1 MSKGS
6 KIYETKLADFK
17 DMVKK
22 IEYLKYTLNSL
33 VYWDKITNM
42 PEKGLEYRSEVMSYL
57 GGELYNRFSDKKL
70 RNYVSYFESKKDN
83 EKYVDSMVK
92 RIKRNYSYVSAIP
105 AKEYTQ
111 YISLIATAERQ
122 WEKAKKQ
129 KDFTIFSPYLEKV
142 VETFKSFAEYWGYEE
157 NPYDALIGYYEEGVT
172 VKQIDIMVKE
182 LKEFVIQLLS
192 KIKEEGKEV
201 NDSFFKVEEGISKVN
216 QMKLS
221 EGLLKAI
228 GFDFSAGRLDEGAH
242 PTTLA
247 SSPNDVRIITSY
259 SERDI
264 RVGIFNTLHEGGK
277 GLYEQDIDENLLGT
291 MLAEV
296 SSFGV
301 EEAEARLY
309 ENIIGRSHGFWKYF
323 YKELQDEYSCMK
335 DVSMEEFYKGVNKVQ
350 PSLIRND
357 ADELT
362 YILHIIIRYEIEND
376 LINNRI
382 KVIDLPRIWNEKY
395 KEYLGVEPKSDDEGI
410 LQDIHW
416 AAGYFGFFPS
426 YFMANLISAQF
437 MASIDREVGSIDK
450 LLEDGK
456 LEVIHKWLSEKVHR
470 HGAIYSPTELME
482 KATGE
487 KLESKYYINY
497 LRDKY
502 FGVYKLNK
510 N

>member
-1 MSKGS
+1 MAKG
-6 KIYETKLADFK
+6 KIYETKLSDFK
-17 DMVKK
+17 DMVKR

-70 RNYVSYFESKKDN
+70 RTYVNYFEGRKDN
-83 EKYVDSMVK
+83 EKYVDSMIK
-92 RIKRNYSYVSAIP
+92 RIKRNYSYVSSIP
-105 AKEYTQ
+105 PKEYTQ
-111 YISLIATAERQ
+111 YITLIATAEGQ
-122 WEKAKKQ
+122 WEKAKKE
-129 KDFTIFSPYLEKV
+129 KDFKIFAPYLEKI
-142 VETFKSFAEYWGYEE
+142 VETFKSFAEYWGYDE
-157 NPYDALIGYYEEGVT
+157 NPYDALMGYYEDGVT
-172 VKQIDIMVKE
+172 VSQMDTLAKE
-182 LKEFVIQLLS
+182 LRGFVIELLS
-192 KIKEEGKEV
+192 KIKAENKQID
-201 NDSFFKVEEGISKVN
+201 DSFFNKGINVSKDN
-216 QMKLS
+216 QRRLS
-221 EGLLKAI
+221 ESLLKSI
-228 GFDFSAGRLDEGAH
+228 GFDFSAGRFDEGMH

-247 SSPNDVRIITSY
+247 NSPDDVRIITSY
-259 SERDI
+259 SEKDI

-277 GLYEQDIDENLLGT
+277 GLYEQDIDKRLMGT

-309 ENIIGRSHGFWKYF
+309 ENIIGRSHGFWKCF
-323 YKELQDEYSCMK
+323 YGQIQKQCPEMDG
-335 DVSMEEFYKGVNKVQ
+335 VSIEEFYKSINKVE

-376 LINNRI
+376 LINNKI
-382 KVIDLPRIWNEKY
+382 KVEDLPEIWNGKY
-395 KEYLGVEPKSDDEGI
+395 KEYLGVEPESDDEGV

-437 MASIDREVGSIDK
+437 MATIEEEVGSIDK
-450 LLEDGK
+450 LLEDGR
-456 LEVIHKWLSEKVHR
+456 LDIIHKWVSENVHSY
-470 HGAIYSPTELME
+470 GAIYSPTELVE
-482 KATGE
+482 KATG
-487 KLESKYYINY
+487 KPLESKYYINY
-497 LRDKY
+497 LRNKY
-502 FGVYKLNK
+502 FEVYKLNK